1 MLGRSGSGLVH
12 VAQRFPWNC
21 NRIGTYFIEL
31 AKEDMRRWHVNLP
44 DINLAYLTEGSDHFD
59 EYVEAVIEAQKDLV
73 EIAHTLHQIIC
84 VKG

>member
-1 MLGRSGSGLVH
+1 
-12 VAQRFPWNC
+12 
-21 NRIGTYFIEL
+21 
-31 AKEDMRRWHVNLP
+31 MRRWHVNLP